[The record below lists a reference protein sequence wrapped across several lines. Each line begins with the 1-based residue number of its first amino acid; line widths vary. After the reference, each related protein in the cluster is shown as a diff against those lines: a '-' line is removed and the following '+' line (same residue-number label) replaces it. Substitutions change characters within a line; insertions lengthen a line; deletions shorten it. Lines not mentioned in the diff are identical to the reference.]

1 MKRLINSRKLFC
13 VLLIHFN
20 INLSASLQE
29 YIYPNSS
36 TPSYSNYGTVG
47 LIQMPTARL
56 QPAGSLAFSFSNID
70 PYLRGSVIAYPFSW
84 FEASYQYTDIN
95 NALYSDVEAFS
106 GDQTFKDKSFDVKIG
121 LVAEKN
127 LFPAV
132 AIGIRD
138 LAGTGIFASEY
149 IVASKNF
156 RNIDFTFGIGWGA
169 LSGNQISNPLSK
181 ISQKFDTRTVDLD
194 TQGGELN
201 TGYFFS
207 GNAGYFG
214 GAEVAIPNLYG
225 IRFKIEYD
233 GTNYDVEGFPDGKES
248 FSQAFEPVKRPN
260 SKINFGFLW
269 PVSRNLH
276 LKLNY
281 SKGNTINF
289 GFSLQSNLGIKTPLI
304 KKNDPLK
311 TVENSDI
318 IKKVNLKESSYVYNS
333 ALKYL
338 RDQQFFVQNATINE
352 NNLEVVYT
360 QSKHASFARATGR
373 VASILD
379 DIAPDYIDEFT
390 ISNING
396 GLGMHSV
403 TINREE
409 FSYYKDENLPILGSR
424 NIKTQSFNYDRDDYI
439 FKPRAKYPASFY
451 KVSPSLRSQIGGP
464 DGFYFGDLRLAFHSE
479 VLFSSNL
486 SLSTSASAGIVDNF
500 DSLKLKSDSVLP
512 HVRTDIVQYLKE
524 SRTFALKR
532 AQLNYFINPF
542 NDFYAKASVG
552 YFEEMF
558 GGFGGEILY
567 RPYYRNFGI
576 GAEIWRVKKREF
588 DQMLKFRKYQT
599 TTGHINFYYKHP
611 STEVIMQIKGGRFLA
626 GDSGLNFDFSRR
638 FKSGL
643 RMGAFFS
650 VTDIS
655 KEEFGEGSFDKGFY
669 FHIPIES
676 FFEYF
681 SKGNAGFGLRPIT
694 RDGAAILVHGFH
706 LWGVTEQAQS
716 TNLIR
721 DWDDIYD

>member
-1 MKRLINSRKLFC
+1 MFIGLRKLLC
-13 VLLIHFN
+13 ILLISAHFFSEASIEEYVYPYN
-20 INLSASLQE
+20 I
-29 YIYPNSS
+29 

-47 LIQMPTARL
+47 LIQMPSARF

-70 PYLRGSVIAYPFSW
+70 PYLRGSVLAYPFSW
-84 FEASYQYTDIN
+84 FEASYQYSDIN
-95 NALYSDVEAFS
+95 NALYSDVDAFS
-106 GDQTFKDKSFDVKIG
+106 GDQTFKDKSFDIKLRI
-121 LVAEKN
+121 LKEKKY
-127 LFPAV
+127 FPAIAV
-132 AIGIRD
+132 GIRD
-138 LAGTGIFASEY
+138 VAGTGIFASEY
-149 IVASKNF
+149 IVASKKY
-156 RNIDFTFGIGWGA
+156 RNIDLTAGIGWGS
-169 LSGNQISNPLSK
+169 LSGNQISNPLTQLSSRFEK
-181 ISQKFDTRTVDLD
+181 RTVTLD
-194 TQGGELN
+194 SQGGEFN

-207 GNAGYFG
+207 GNAGYFA
-214 GAEVAIPNLYG
+214 GAEVLIPNFYG
-225 IRFKIEYD
+225 LRFKIELD
-233 GTNYDVEGFPDGKES
+233 GTNYDQEGFPDGKLS
-248 FSQAFEPVKRPN
+248 FSQAFEPVKRPD

-269 PVSRNLH
+269 PVSNNFH

-289 GFSLQSNLGIKTPLI
+289 GFSFQADLGSKEPLI
-304 KKNDPLK
+304 KKNDSMR
-311 TVENSDI
+311 VIENSEI
-318 IKKVNLKESSYVYNS
+318 VRKVNEKETAYVYNS

-338 RDQQFFVQNATINE
+338 RDEQFFLQNAQLS
-352 NNLEVVYT
+352 NNSLEIVYT
-360 QSKHASFARATGR
+360 QSKHSSFARATGR
-373 VASILD
+373 VAAVLD
-379 DIAPDYIDEFT
+379 EISPDSVDQFV

-409 FSYYKDENLPILGSR
+409 FSRNKSENLYVLGSK
-424 NIKTQSFNYDRDDYI
+424 NIEAKSFNYNVENYSFR
-439 FKPRAKYPASFY
+439 PRAKYPASFY
-451 KVSPSLRSQIGGP
+451 KISPSLRSQIGGP

-479 VLFSSNL
+479 VLFSKNL

-500 DSLKLKSDSVLP
+500 DTLKLKSDSVLP

-524 SRTFALKR
+524 SRSFAVKR
-532 AQLNYFINPF
+532 AQLNYFINPL
-542 NDFYAKASVG
+542 NDIYAKASIG

-558 GGFGGEILY
+558 GGMGGEVLY
-567 RPYYRNFGI
+567 RPYNKNFGI

-588 DQMLKFRKYQT
+588 DQLLKFRKYQT
-599 TTGHINFYYKHP
+599 TTGHINLYYKHP
-611 STEVIMQIKGGRFLA
+611 ISQIILQIKGGRFLA

-650 VTDIS
+650 ITDIS

-676 FFEYF
+676 FFESF

-716 TNLIR
+716 TNLTR
-721 DWDDIYD
+721 DWDDLYD